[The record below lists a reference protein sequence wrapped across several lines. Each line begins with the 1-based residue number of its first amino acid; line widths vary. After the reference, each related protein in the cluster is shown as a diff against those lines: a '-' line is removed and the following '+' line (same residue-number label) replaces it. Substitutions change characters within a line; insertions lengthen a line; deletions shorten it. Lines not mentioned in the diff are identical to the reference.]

1 MVLPIIV
8 AITLSLNKYTFGCT
22 DVGVNTVIPT
32 VTDSQGN
39 TATCATKIRVD
50 ALPLIVEHL
59 EAIMCKQ
66 KQMPPII
73 EITACPVDSAGNT
86 IKQDV
91 TLELTGIDPSLNDK
105 INRWENLSMVG

>member
-59 EAIMCKQ
+59 RGYNVQTKADAADYRNNGLSLSIVRE
-66 KQMPPII
+66 
-73 EITACPVDSAGNT
+73 
-86 IKQDV
+86 
-91 TLELTGIDPSLNDK
+91 TL
-105 INRWENLSMVG
+105 